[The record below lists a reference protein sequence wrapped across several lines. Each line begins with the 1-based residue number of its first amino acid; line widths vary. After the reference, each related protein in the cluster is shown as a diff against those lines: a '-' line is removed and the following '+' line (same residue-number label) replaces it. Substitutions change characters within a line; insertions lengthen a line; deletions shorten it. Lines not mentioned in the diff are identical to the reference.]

1 MSFKSGF
8 ITLIG
13 APNVGKSTLLN
24 TLLGQKIS
32 IVSSRPQTTRNRIL
46 GVKHVAGGQFIFLDT
61 PGILEPKGLLNHSL
75 IQISLKSLEEV
86 NLIVLLIEP
95 FSSQPSIPED
105 LRFRLSK
112 GKTPL
117 FLVINKVDL
126 IDKRNLLPLMDQ
138 ASRILS
144 FEKIIPLS
152 ARTKEGLDVLEEI
165 LFQFLPDGPPYFP
178 EDMVT
183 DLPERFLVGE
193 LIREKVFRL
202 TSQEIPY
209 GVAVSVESF
218 KAREDKPIINIQ
230 ATIHVERDSQKGILI
245 GRQGQMLKTIG
256 QQARQDME
264 ALLGSKVFLELW
276 VRVEKDWSKDPK
288 FLRKFGYEEPG

>member
-13 APNVGKSTLLN
+13 TPNVGKSTLLN
-24 TLLGQKIS
+24 ALLGQKIS

-46 GVKHVAGGQFIFLDT
+46 GVKHVEGGQFIFLDT
-61 PGILEPKGLLNHSL
+61 PGFLEPKGLLNQSL
-75 IQISLKSLEEV
+75 IQISLKSLGEV

-95 FSSQPSIPED
+95 FSTQPSIPEN
-105 LRFRLSK
+105 LRFRLAK
-112 GKTPL
+112 TKTPL

-126 IDKRNLLPLMDQ
+126 IDKKNLLPLMDQ
-138 ASRILS
+138 ASRILP
-144 FEKIIPLS
+144 FKNIIPLS
-152 ARTKEGLDVLEEI
+152 ARTKEGLDVLEKI
-165 LFQFLPDGPPYFP
+165 LFQFLPEGPPYFP
-178 EDMVT
+178 KDMVT

-245 GRQGQMLKTIG
+245 GKQGQMLKTIG

-264 ALLGSKVFLELW
+264 VLLGSKVFLELW